1 MTAHSFDADA
11 LTHLES
17 LPREEL
23 GERFEDLFGRDVP
36 KRMSRPILIRAV
48 AYRLQENAHGGP
60 NRALMRRLNK
70 MAREL
75 QDTGAITS
83 VPPVQ
88 IKPGTRFLRDW
99 QGDTYRVTVTEGGFL
114 YRNQTYKSLS
124 AIARQITGTRWS
136 GPAFFGLKNGNG
148 QREAGNGR

>member
-1 MTAHSFDADA
+1 MTAHSFDAGT
-11 LTHLES
+11 LTHIES
-17 LPREEL
+17 LPREEQ
-23 GERFEDLFGRDVP
+23 GERFEELFGRDVP
-36 KRMSRPILIRAV
+36 KRMSRPILLRAV
-48 AYRLQENAHGGP
+48 AYRMQENADGGP

-75 QDTGAITS
+75 QDTGTITS
-83 VPPVQ
+83 VPPLQ

-114 YRNQTYKSLS
+114 YGNQTYKSLS
-124 AIARQITGTRWS
+124 AIARTITGTRWS
-136 GPAFFGLKNGNG
+136 GPAFFGLKNGTG